1 MLPVVENPVS
11 LQQNRK
17 QKAKEQETCILD
29 TKTITDYF
37 DNTYGAE
44 ISMKDRA
51 AVTDDAIWQGL
62 YTILDTTEAMILNKL
77 REFDPELAELFEKY
91 SMAEEALR
99 GRENRDYYVLGAT
112 DREKME

>member
-1 MLPVVENPVS
+1 M
-11 LQQNRK
+11 
-17 QKAKEQETCILD
+17 D

-99 GRENRDYYVLGAT
+99 GRETGTIMSLGRQT
-112 DREKME
+112 GKRWNNPDRSR

>member
-1 MLPVVENPVS
+1 M
-11 LQQNRK
+11 
-17 QKAKEQETCILD
+17 D

-77 REFDPELAELFEKY
+77 REFDPELAELLEKY
-91 SMAEEALR
+91 SLAEEALR